1 MCGPVRPCDQP
12 KLELTLELS
21 FTLYKISSYESVQK
35 KLFGRI
41 FHEGVPPPY
50 PDFTEKI
57 ISFPQHL
64 ILDKNE

>member
-1 MCGPVRPCDQP
+1 MRGPVRPCDQP

-41 FHEGVPPPY
+41 FHEGVPPY
-50 PDFTEKI
+50 PNFAEKI

-64 ILDKNE
+64 ILNKNE

>member
-1 MCGPVRPCDQP
+1 MRGPVRPCDQP

-41 FHEGVPPPY
+41 FHEGVSPPTLTSQKKL
-50 PDFTEKI
+50 FL
-57 ISFPQHL
+57 FPS
-64 ILDKNE
+64 I

>member
-1 MCGPVRPCDQP
+1 MRGPVRPCDQP

-35 KLFGRI
+35 NYLAGFSTK
-41 FHEGVPPPY
+41 EYPPY

-64 ILDKNE
+64 ILNKNE